1 MEKIKK
7 DTKKQRQIGFYDDEI
22 KSISYLAKSYKNDFS
37 STVREL
43 VLRGMENISTAE
55 NLKDDLKFLVSKLER
70 KNEELQNIIKE
81 NEKKTMKMMMNILK
95 YGAKNNSLIKTFELE
110 RTKISKLE
118 LEEFK
123 SFAERV
129 EANAIKIMFSKIKKE
144 GENEDELI

>member
-43 VLRGMENISTAE
+43 VLRGMDNISTAE
-55 NLKDDLKFLVSKLER
+55 NLKEDLKFLVSKLER

-81 NEKKTMKMMMNILK
+81 NEQKTMKMMMNILK
-95 YGAKNNSLIKTFELE
+95 YGAKNNGLIRNFELKKSSE
-110 RTKISKLE
+110 NHQDFEIFVDKIETHSINKMFAKLRE
-118 LEEFK
+118 
-123 SFAERV
+123 
-129 EANAIKIMFSKIKKE
+129 KE
-144 GENEDELI
+144 DDEV

>member
-95 YGAKNNSLIKTFELE
+95 YGAKNNSLIKTFEAPKSKME
-110 RTKISKLE
+110 R
-118 LEEFK
+118 EEFIN
-123 SFAERV
+123 FADKV
-129 EANAIKIMFSKIKKE
+129 EANSIKIMFSKIKKE
-144 GENEDELI
+144 GENEDELV